1 MSDIEHKIDVLNNN
15 IMVIN
20 NKIDELYSLLKLKNN
35 NSSLIMDNTITNNI
49 KTQN

>member
-20 NKIDELYSLLKLKNN
+20 NKIDELYSLLKLF
-35 NSSLIMDNTITNNI
+35 ITII
-49 KTQN
+49 L